1 MKKTLLAAAV
11 ASATSFA
18 MADISITGD
27 AKFEYDHNDTG
38 TSSSNTSNTEMHIN
52 FAGKTGDTSVV
63 AKFELDTAGDNGAG
77 IDLEDNYITTKIGD
91 ISVKA
96 GNYASGTS
104 GLLGEI
110 EEGGRATNKVTL
122 GYKVGGV
129 DFYIGNSDAASSE
142 AANSGTVNVTGTGT
156 NATTTTAA
164 STGVNS
170 TTGTVTAVTGATF
183 TSTADAADGD
193 TTLDNNMFA
202 GAKFSVAGQN
212 IEVKKNSDTKDSWGI
227 KGSVSGI
234 NYRYEASDDD
244 TDGDTSY
251 VEISTKVAGVTL
263 QYAALEADAT
273 EGLEETDSTTF
284 AQEAANSRSANSS
297 SPKKQSQIAAS
308 TAIDGTT
315 LTVKSGTIEDG
326 IDAGVDQDYLMLS
339 ASRPLASGATLV
351 VTYNDNDTGATTS
364 TENLEVELNVKF

>member
-11 ASATSFA
+11 ASTVTSFA

-27 AKFEYDHNDTG
+27 AKFEYDHHDTG
-38 TSSSNTSNTEMHIN
+38 SATSNTSNTEMHIN
-52 FAGKTGDTSVV
+52 IAGKTGDTSVV
-63 AKFELDTAGDNGAG
+63 AKFELDTSGDNGAG
-77 IDLEDNYITTKIGD
+77 IDLEDNYITTKVGD

-110 EEGGRATNKVTL
+110 EEGGRAQNKVTL
-122 GYKVGGV
+122 GYKLGGI
-129 DFYIGNSDAASSE
+129 DFYAGNSDNAASE
-142 AANSGTVNVTGTGT
+142 ASNTNSDG
-156 NATTTTAA
+156 NATTA
-164 STGVNS
+164 N
-170 TTGTVTAVTGATF
+170 
-183 TSTADAADGD
+183 ADAADGD
-193 TTLDNNMFA
+193 TVLNNNMFA

-227 KGSVSGI
+227 KGSVSGV

-251 VEISTKVAGVTL
+251 VEVSTKLAGVTV
-263 QYAALEADAT
+263 QYAALDADAHA
-273 EGLEETDSTTF
+273 GLEETDSTTF
-284 AQEAANSRSANSS
+284 AQEAANSTGT
-297 SPKKQSQIAAS
+297 PKKQSQVALS

-315 LTVKSGTIEDG
+315 VTLKSGTIEDG
-326 IDAGVDQDYLMLS
+326 ISSGVDQDYVMLS

-351 VTYNDNDTGATTS
+351 VTYNDNDTSSSAS

>member
-110 EEGGRATNKVTL
+110 EEGGRATNKVML

-129 DFYIGNSDAASSE
+129 DFYIGNKDNASSE
-142 AANSGTVNVTGTGT
+142 AANTGTVAVKGTAGTATGTTAGTGT
-156 NATTTTAA
+156 AA
-164 STGVNS
+164 LSGVTS
-170 TTGTVTAVTGATF
+170 ATF

-263 QYAALEADAT
+263 QYAALDADAT
-273 EGLEETDSTTF
+273 DGLEETDSTTF
-284 AQEAANSRSANSS
+284 AQEAANSRTANSS
-297 SPKKQSQIAAS
+297 APKKQSQIAAS

-326 IDAGVDQDYLMLS
+326 ISAGVDQDYIMLS

-351 VTYNDNDTGATTS
+351 VTYNDNDTGASTS
-364 TENLEVELNVKF
+364 TEKLEVELNVKF

>member
-110 EEGGRATNKVTL
+110 EEGGRATNKVML
-122 GYKVGGV
+122 GYKVGGI
-129 DFYIGNSDAASSE
+129 DFYIGNSDAGSSE
-142 AANSGTVNVTGTGT
+142 AANSGTIAVNNGTASSPAT
-156 NATTTTAA
+156 ATASATTALT
-164 STGVNS
+164 S
-170 TTGTVTAVTGATF
+170 VTSATF

-263 QYAALEADAT
+263 QYAALDADAT
-273 EGLEETDSTTF
+273 AGLEETDSTTF
-284 AQEAANSRSANSS
+284 AQEAANSRSTHDSA
-297 SPKKQSQIAAS
+297 PKKQSQIAAT
-308 TAIDGTT
+308 TAVDGTT

-326 IDAGVDQDYLMLS
+326 ISAGVDQDYIMLS

-351 VTYNDNDTGATTS
+351 VTYNDNDTSATTS